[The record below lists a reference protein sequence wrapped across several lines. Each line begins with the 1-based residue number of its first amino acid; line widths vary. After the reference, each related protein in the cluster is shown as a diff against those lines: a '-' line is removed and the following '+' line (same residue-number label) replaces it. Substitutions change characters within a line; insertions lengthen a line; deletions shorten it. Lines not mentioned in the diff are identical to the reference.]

1 LAAEAA
7 EAEAALET
15 VDRKET
21 AAEEAEAEHMRLKFL
36 PHQTLLAEMLL

>member
-1 LAAEAA
+1 LAAAAEEAA
-7 EAEAALET
+7 EALET

-21 AAEEAEAEHMRLKFL
+21 AEEAAAAEHMYPKFW